1 MAFEAVH
8 LRRFPLL
15 WWLKFEGYEPNFF
28 LFAGLLLLISLPI
41 APPAVIAAA
50 AGIWLVSAFETLVP
64 GSFRTRK
71 PALGPE
77 TISMFERL
85 YHVPVGEPLTKG
97 ERTYRTR
104 LTLNLGTVLLPIGLM
119 VYLVW
124 TGSST
129 ALAALVALIPVV
141 FLTVILGKTE
151 PGVGLLLPP
160 YTALAALPITA
171 LLHGGPLMAM
181 ATAGVGV
188 MIGSLVLVF
197 SVKRDEPGA
206 PVYRI
211 GGKGS
216 GGAVLLAAVLAQ
228 LV

>member
-28 LFAGLLLLISLPI
+28 LFAGLLLLIFLPA
-41 APPAVIAAA
+41 APLAAIAAA
-50 AGIWLVSAFETLVP
+50 AGVWLASGFDVQVP

-71 PALGPE
+71 PALSAE
-77 TISMFERL
+77 TASFLEKL
-85 YHVPVGEPLTKG
+85 HGVPVAEPLAKG

-104 LTLNLGTVLLPIGLM
+104 LALNLGTALFPVAFL

-124 TGSST
+124 SGSST
-129 ALAALVALIPVV
+129 ALASLATLIPVV
-141 FLTVILGKTE
+141 FLTVLLGKAE
-151 PGVGLLLPP
+151 PGVGILLPP
-160 YTALAALPITA
+160 YAALAALPITL

-181 ATAGVGV
+181 ATAGIGV
-188 MIGSLVLVF
+188 MVGSLVLVF

-216 GGAVLLAAVLAQ
+216 GAAVVLTAILA
-228 LV
+228 LLL